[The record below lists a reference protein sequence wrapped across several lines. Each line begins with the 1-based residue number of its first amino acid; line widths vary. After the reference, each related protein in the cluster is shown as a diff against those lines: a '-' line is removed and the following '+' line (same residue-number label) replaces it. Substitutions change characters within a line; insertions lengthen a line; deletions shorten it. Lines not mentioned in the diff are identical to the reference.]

1 METDRGPSGSQ
12 AGADTVLPLPM
23 VQQQTQG
30 TTSGQVSVSV
40 GYPGCQHSAP
50 VLSITLRQLS
60 TYTHLV
66 TRGAVRNVESQN
78 GVNERVIF
86 SVEGKTGHF
95 GTEILTHAFTHFWKL
110 TF

>member
-1 METDRGPSGSQ
+1 MRF
-12 AGADTVLPLPM
+12 
-23 VQQQTQG
+23 
-30 TTSGQVSVSV
+30 
-40 GYPGCQHSAP
+40 
-50 VLSITLRQLS
+50 
-60 TYTHLV
+60 
-66 TRGAVRNVESQN
+66 VESQN

>member
-1 METDRGPSGSQ
+1 MNTTIVWSGQWTRRHRGLYSVEWSVYPTLGIGTTMETDRGPSGSQ

-23 VQQQTQG
+23 VQQQTLG

-66 TRGAVRNVESQN
+66 NRGGSE
-78 GVNERVIF
+78 
-86 SVEGKTGHF
+86 KC
-95 GTEILTHAFTHFWKL
+95 
-110 TF
+110 

>member
-23 VQQQTQG
+23 VQQQQT
-30 TTSGQVSVSV
+30 GQVSVSV

-60 TYTHLV
+60 TCTHLV
-66 TRGAVRNVESQN
+66 SGGGAVRFVESQN